1 MSNTKIRVSSS
12 QSKHKIYIGN
22 LPRAWTKEKLT
33 DELNKNV
40 KGIDRWTPCIMLFP
54 LIVSRFD
61 ILCLDECRAGEHG
74 SGHVKG
80 G

>member
-40 KGIDRWTPCIMLFP
+40 KGNDGWTSMHDTFLPQRLTI
-54 LIVSRFD
+54 
-61 ILCLDECRAGEHG
+61 
-74 SGHVKG
+74 
-80 G
+80 